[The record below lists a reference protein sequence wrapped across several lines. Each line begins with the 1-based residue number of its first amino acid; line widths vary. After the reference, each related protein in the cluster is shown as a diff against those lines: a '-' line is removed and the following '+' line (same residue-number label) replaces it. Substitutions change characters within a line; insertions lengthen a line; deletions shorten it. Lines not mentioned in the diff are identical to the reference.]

1 MIFVFRRDEILLQ
14 SPAYN
19 SAQQPLLP
27 TQDVQAKLGL
37 EASQWQAVWPKHNSQ
52 LCTKLLADHLAPEGY
67 EFHKLRTVIHHAG
80 TQGAVLSRAAQIAE
94 WARSHRYCGVCG
106 SGMQQSSTELCFHC
120 PSCGFSA
127 YPRISPAMMILI
139 KRGDK
144 VLLARHSHYAT
155 QRYSA
160 LAGFVEAGES
170 LEQTIHREV
179 MEEVG
184 LKVNNI
190 RYFGSQSWPF
200 PHSLMV
206 AFSAEYE
213 SGELHL
219 QADEISDAQW
229 YGPDDELPDI
239 PGNDSISGRLIRAH
253 LPNAPS
259 DLQTL

>member
-1 MIFVFRRDEILLQ
+1 MIFVFRRDEVLLQ
-14 SPAYN
+14 SPAYH
-19 SAQQPLLP
+19 AEHQPILP
-27 TQDVQAKLGL
+27 GPDLQAKLGL
-37 EASQWQAVWPKHNSQ
+37 DTSQWQIVWPGQTAQ
-52 LCTKLLADHLAPEGY
+52 LCTKLAADHPAPDGY

-80 TQGAVLSRAAQIAE
+80 TQGGVLSRAAQVAE

-106 SGMQQSSTELCFHC
+106 TGMQQSSTELCFHC
-120 PSCGFSA
+120 PGCGFSA

-139 KRGDK
+139 KRDNK

-206 AFSAEYE
+206 AFTADYE
-213 SGELHL
+213 AGDLCL

-229 YGPDDELPDI
+229 YGPNDALPEI
-239 PGNDSISGRLIRAH
+239 PGNDSIAGRLIRAN
-253 LPNAPS
+253 LPHAPI
-259 DLQTL
+259 DA